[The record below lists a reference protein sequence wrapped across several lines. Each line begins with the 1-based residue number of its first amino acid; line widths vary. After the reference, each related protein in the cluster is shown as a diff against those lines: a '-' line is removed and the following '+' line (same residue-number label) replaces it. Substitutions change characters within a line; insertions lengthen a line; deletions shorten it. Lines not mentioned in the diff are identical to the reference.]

1 MSRDYQPYKNN
12 KYLLPKSLYKRTLAL
27 IRDYYRMEKEHDNI
41 GDESPPPPD
50 GMPRGSGTGNPTE
63 RDGIRRAVLKSEIKA
78 IDTAREMIPEEYR
91 DGVWFNIVGDMRYPE
106 NADRVTYSRY
116 KQRFIY
122 QVAKNMFWI

>member
-1 MSRDYQPYKNN
+1 
-12 KYLLPKSLYKRTLAL
+12 LPKSLYKRTLAL
-27 IRDYYRMEKEHDNI
+27 IRDYYRMETEHDNI

-63 RDGIRRAVLKSEIKA
+63 RDGIRRAVLKSEIDA